1 MSVAFGSQEWLDLF
15 VERINQDEE
24 FKRVASD
31 FEDRLILNCK
41 AAPEIHE
48 SLKED
53 LRVYVEPHEG
63 EVREARLLKPGEDPD
78 KEHEI
83 EGEYVNWKKIFKGEL
98 DVKRAVVI
106 SRKLK
111 VHGKV
116 TRLLKHLKATER
128 ILKVLNEMIDEGI
141 YQFPDEIVE

>member
-1 MSVAFGSQEWLDLF
+1 MAVEFGSQEWLDLF
-15 VERINQDEE
+15 VARMNQDEE
-24 FKRVASD
+24 FKRIAAG
-31 FEDRLILNCK
+31 FEDRLILHCK

-48 SLKED
+48 SLKD
-53 LRVYVEPHEG
+53 GLRVYVEPYGG
-63 EVREARLLKPGEDPD
+63 EVREARILQPGEEPE

-83 EGEYVNWKKIFKGEL
+83 EGEYLDWKKVLKGEL

-111 VHGKV
+111 VNGKV

-141 YQFPDEIVE
+141 YQFPDEV